1 MFSRSLQKVAFLLIA
16 ELQLARQKQLI
27 NRIEN
32 SPLTL
37 EQFLQKF
44 NLKKKE
50 DLFDLIDQTDPT
62 NNNKYSLWILEQFFK
77 NQINQQNPQEDSLI
91 LKELLE
97 KFIVYSRKAKWHN
110 ANLPT
115 DLQLLT
121 KAELFQ
127 AIQSFE
133 GAKEQ
138 NILELVQETKG
149 ASILG
154 KSGPYLFIKIETPEA
169 SQILC
174 QNSAWCVR
182 HPQTAQDYLKD
193 GPLYYILK
201 DGQQYALVHYATNQF
216 MDPADEE
223 LSKAEINQFLPA
235 LLKLTHPDLKIEGK
249 TLWVN
254 PQKELPP
261 LRKLNIQE
269 IKTIGPPIFNGNLDL
284 SNTPIT
290 RLPEGLVVQG
300 SLYLNRTPI
309 TELPEGLVVRGSLD
323 LTYTPITKL
332 PDRLVVREYLN
343 LSRTKITSLPEG
355 LKVQGNLN
363 LFSTPI
369 TELPEGLVVG
379 GDLNLAYTPITSLP
393 EGLVVGEDLNL
404 RKTPITELPEGLKV
418 RGNLD
423 LTNTPI
429 TELPEGLVVR
439 GSLYLTNTSIISL
452 PEGLVVG
459 GNLDLFNTPI
469 TELPEGLIVGGSLYL
484 TNTSITSLPEG
495 LEVGGIISKY
505 P

>member
-138 NILELVQETKG
+138 NILELIQETKG

-154 KSGPYLFIKIETPEA
+154 KSGPYLFIKIKSPKA

-182 HPQTAQDYLKD
+182 HPQTAQNYLKD
-193 GPLYYILK
+193 GPRYYILK

-223 LSKAEINQFLPA
+223 LKAGEINQFLPA
-235 LLKLTHPDLKIEGK
+235 LLKLTHPDLKIEGG
-249 TLWVN
+249 TIWIDS
-254 PQKELPP
+254 QKELPP
-261 LRKLNIQE
+261 LGKLNIQE
-269 IKTIGPPIFNGNLDL
+269 IKIIGPPIFNGDLDL
-284 SNTPIT
+284 SNTPI
-290 RLPEGLVVQG
+290 V
-300 SLYLNRTPI
+300 N
-309 TELPEGLVVRGSLD
+309 
-323 LTYTPITKL
+323 
-332 PDRLVVREYLN
+332 
-343 LSRTKITSLPEG
+343 LPEG
-355 LKVQGNLN
+355 LKV
-363 LFSTPI
+363 
-369 TELPEGLVVG
+369 G
-379 GDLNLAYTPITSLP
+379 GYLYLTNTSITSLP
-393 EGLVVGEDLNL
+393 EGLVVGGSLYLTNT
-404 RKTPITELPEGLKV
+404 KITELPEGLKV
-418 RGNLD
+418 
-423 LTNTPI
+423 
-429 TELPEGLVVR
+429 
-439 GSLYLTNTSIISL
+439 
-452 PEGLVVG
+452 G
-459 GNLDLFNTPI
+459 GD
-469 TELPEGLIVGGSLYL
+469 LYL